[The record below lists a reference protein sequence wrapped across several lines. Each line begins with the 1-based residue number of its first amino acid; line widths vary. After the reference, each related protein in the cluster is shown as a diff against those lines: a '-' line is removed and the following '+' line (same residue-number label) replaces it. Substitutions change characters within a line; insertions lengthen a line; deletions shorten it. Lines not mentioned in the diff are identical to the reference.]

1 MESQPGDAYGHARR
15 GVDPATAPSAQGAQ
29 RVQRDAYIA
38 GDLRTPGSD
47 DLAGDT
53 PQRAGGTY
61 GATGAPPPRTS
72 SAPTTSAPKPDRRF
86 RGAIIRTIGSTIVP
100 GLGMLG
106 TRAHRL
112 GVLLLTLIVAAAV
125 VLGVMVFRDPV
136 LAAGSALQTGWMR
149 TIAFALIAVAVIWVS
164 IIIGTYLI
172 SRPRR
177 LTARQRTL
185 GAVVVGLLTFIVS
198 APLAVAS
205 AYSFETARLSSDLF
219 GSESNSQSQTRPTL
233 EKNDPWA
240 DKDRVNILLLGGDSG
255 EGRESDLGVR
265 TDTMMMAS
273 IDTKTGAT
281 LLIQL
286 PRNLQYPIFAA
297 DSPLASVFPYGF
309 DDGAEA
315 FLSSVWQDA
324 PTMYPE
330 LFENTD
336 YPGAD
341 ALKWAFEGIT
351 ALKVDYFVLVNI
363 DGLVNLIDAMGGVTV
378 NVNYPIAKGGSTSD
392 YNCGESGWIPEG
404 PSQHLNGTDA
414 MWYARSRCNSPGG
427 DFGRMQRQSCLVQA
441 VIDQAD
447 PATMLTRYE
456 DIAQAAGE
464 MVSTDIPQEHLSAIV
479 DLAGRVQRSGVVNR
493 ISFVD
498 DGTGWYSSAYPD
510 FDRMQEEIAAAITS
524 TQEQAEAKNAPQPE
538 TPTTE
543 PTGAEAPATEQPADT
558 ATGNTSGQA
567 EDIADACAYQHQEP
581 EGDWYIPDTVPVYTP
596 PESEPAET
604 SR

>member
-1 MESQPGDAYGHARR
+1 
-15 GVDPATAPSAQGAQ
+15 
-29 RVQRDAYIA
+29 
-38 GDLRTPGSD
+38 
-47 DLAGDT
+47 
-53 PQRAGGTY
+53 
-61 GATGAPPPRTS
+61 
-72 SAPTTSAPKPDRRF
+72 
-86 RGAIIRTIGSTIVP
+86 
-100 GLGMLG
+100 
-106 TRAHRL
+106 
-112 GVLLLTLIVAAAV
+112 
-125 VLGVMVFRDPV
+125 
-136 LAAGSALQTGWMR
+136 
-149 TIAFALIAVAVIWVS
+149 
-164 IIIGTYLI
+164 
-172 SRPRR
+172 
-177 LTARQRTL
+177 
-185 GAVVVGLLTFIVS
+185 
-198 APLAVAS
+198 
-205 AYSFETARLSSDLF
+205 
-219 GSESNSQSQTRPTL
+219 
-233 EKNDPWA
+233 
-240 DKDRVNILLLGGDSG
+240 
-255 EGRESDLGVR
+255 
-265 TDTMMMAS
+265 MMMAS

-543 PTGAEAPATEQPADT
+543 PTGAEAPVTEQPTDT

>member
-1 MESQPGDAYGHARR
+1 
-15 GVDPATAPSAQGAQ
+15 
-29 RVQRDAYIA
+29 
-38 GDLRTPGSD
+38 
-47 DLAGDT
+47 
-53 PQRAGGTY
+53 
-61 GATGAPPPRTS
+61 
-72 SAPTTSAPKPDRRF
+72 
-86 RGAIIRTIGSTIVP
+86 
-100 GLGMLG
+100 
-106 TRAHRL
+106 
-112 GVLLLTLIVAAAV
+112 
-125 VLGVMVFRDPV
+125 
-136 LAAGSALQTGWMR
+136 MR

-363 DGLVNLIDAMGGVTV
+363 DGLVNLIDAMGG
-378 NVNYPIAKGGSTSD
+378 
-392 YNCGESGWIPEG
+392 
-404 PSQHLNGTDA
+404 L
-414 MWYARSRCNSPGG
+414 
-427 DFGRMQRQSCLVQA
+427 
-441 VIDQAD
+441 
-447 PATMLTRYE
+447 
-456 DIAQAAGE
+456 
-464 MVSTDIPQEHLSAIV
+464 
-479 DLAGRVQRSGVVNR
+479 
-493 ISFVD
+493 
-498 DGTGWYSSAYPD
+498 
-510 FDRMQEEIAAAITS
+510 
-524 TQEQAEAKNAPQPE
+524 
-538 TPTTE
+538 
-543 PTGAEAPATEQPADT
+543 DT
-558 ATGNTSGQA
+558 
-567 EDIADACAYQHQEP
+567 
-581 EGDWYIPDTVPVYTP
+581 
-596 PESEPAET
+596 
-604 SR
+604 